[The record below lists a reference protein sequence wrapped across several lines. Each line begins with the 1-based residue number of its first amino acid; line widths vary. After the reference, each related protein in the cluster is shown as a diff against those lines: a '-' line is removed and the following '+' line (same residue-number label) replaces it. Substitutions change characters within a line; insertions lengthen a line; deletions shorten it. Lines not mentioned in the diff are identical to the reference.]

1 MCEKEWKIND
11 DSLFSSLGIRRGDIS
26 KLRPV
31 DNEKLRKLEESLN
44 KGTIPEELKDAFN
57 TINISVSENAVK
69 KSEGKWVTTDEKK
82 EHTYGIEE
90 EGEELKIYGEPSF
103 EQLIKKISDYVYDKR
118 ELDARFEIK
127 TWLENLLEREL
138 FLSITKK
145 RHRDHLLHACRMA
158 LLGERILQG
167 KITYDDGKG
176 FRLLDLVRELFRKQ
190 KDTQKLL
197 KLYEVDTLNNEAL
210 DEKILQIWFIAALF
224 HDVGFIYEAFTE
236 VWENLK
242 DIMKYPNF
250 KEMHLDVEK
259 ALANFKKRFSVS
271 DVRVKLYKSK
281 FTREFDHSKIGACLI
296 SNLLGESNLI
306 CDMAAFI
313 TDHHS
318 SNETLEFTERPL
330 SFLMVLLDEIQEW
343 ERPVLGRKIRDQ
355 ILSEKISKLS
365 PFIEYPEV
373 KPELES
379 ISLSSDND
387 KDFEIK
393 MKNGNL
399 NLDFTLDYGDN
410 ATILEKTDFSFPLML
425 YLKYKDLQR
434 LRIGDE
440 RKLKEALREAL
451 EVSPLFSTDS
461 TDDIITELNKSVSKK
476 LERLFIDKHL
486 EQALEKPKVQ
496 VIHKDKEWEV
506 VDGDKKYPIQKDNG
520 ELIVN
525 PDLPFNFSISLNFVS
540 EDSVAKKWYRQCEIL
555 LHETKKNKNITINNW
570 LNKIISYKKGNKIEF
585 KIGGKD
591 MPRVLSGDFKKV
603 ITDSHKTYL
612 REEYISVEM
621 FSMERT
627 YEKTDKSDTIKL
639 ITKIEQKLKNNS
651 DPKTEIAGVFAYFDE
666 KISDIEVKEV
676 KENGTDIKGK
686 TWTSILPRREDED
699 ETYKESFAMYI
710 PFEKPLLYE
719 IKGIAHKIEM
729 FIPSNNLKGDRIKNI
744 YYLDGIYN
752 IRRNFNIRTGKIIMK
767 WDKNLF
773 NSYFSESLF
782 FKNCTYE
789 GIRYIK
795 QNMQEIVRI
804 IQMRIERKDKE
815 RKIKE
820 LEGRLRKGACKEC
833 EIDLISPIPDP
844 EEPDHYCF
852 DRPYNDIEP
861 YHLTG
866 FLWIPKD

>member
-1 MCEKEWKIND
+1 MRID
-11 DSLFSSLGIRRGDIS
+11 DSILFSPLGIRKGYIS
-26 KLRPV
+26 KLGPV
-31 DNEKLRKLEESLN
+31 DKEEFEKLEESLN
-44 KGTIPEELKDAFN
+44 KGTIPEKLKEKFN

-69 KSEGKWVTTDEKK
+69 KRKEKWVTTDEKK
-82 EHTYGIEE
+82 EHTYGIKK
-90 EGEELKIYGEPSF
+90 EGKELKIYGEPSF
-103 EQLIKKISDYVYDKR
+103 EQLIKKISDYVYDER

-158 LLGERILQG
+158 LLGERILKG
-167 KITYDDGKG
+167 KIIYEDGKK

-250 KEMHLDVEK
+250 KEMHLDIEK

-399 NLDFTLDYGDN
+399 NLDFTLDYVDN
-410 ATILEKTDFSFPLML
+410 VAVLEKTDFSFPLML

-451 EVSPLFSTDS
+451 GVSPLFSTDS
-461 TDDIITELNKSVSKK
+461 TDDIITGLNNKNLSKK
-476 LERLFIDKHL
+476 LERLFIDNLL

-506 VDGDKKYPIQKDNG
+506 VDGNKKYPIQKDNG

-570 LNKIISYKKGNKIEF
+570 LNKIISYKKGNEIEF

-651 DPKTEIAGVFAYFDE
+651 DPKTEISGVFAYFDE

-686 TWTSILPRREDED
+686 IWTSILPRREDED
-699 ETYKESFAMYI
+699 EAYNESFAMYI

-719 IKGIAHKIEM
+719 IKGIEHKIEM

-752 IRRNFNIRTGKIIMK
+752 IRRKFKIRTGKIIMK

-820 LEGRLRKGACKEC
+820 LEGRLRRGACKEC

>member
-1 MCEKEWKIND
+1 MCKKEWKVND
-11 DSLFSSLGIRRGDIS
+11 NELFSSLGIRKGYIS
-26 KLRPV
+26 KLGPV
-31 DNEKLRKLEESLN
+31 NKEELKKLEESLN
-44 KGTIPEELKDAFN
+44 KGTIPEELKDAFK

-69 KSEGKWVTTDEKK
+69 KSEEKWVTTDEEK
-82 EHTYGIEE
+82 EYTYGIEE
-90 EGEELKIYGEPSF
+90 EGKELKIYEEPSF
-103 EQLIKKISDYVYDKR
+103 ELLIKKISDYVYDKR
-118 ELDARFEIK
+118 ELDARFEIE

-158 LLGERILQG
+158 LLGERILKG
-167 KITYDDGKG
+167 KIIYDDGKE

-250 KEMHLDVEK
+250 KEMHLDIEK

-410 ATILEKTDFSFPLML
+410 VAVLENTKFSFPLML

-451 EVSPLFSTDS
+451 GVSPLFSTDS
-461 TDDIITELNKSVSKK
+461 TDDIITGLNNKSVSKK
-476 LERLFIDKHL
+476 LERLFIDNPL

-506 VDGDKKYPIQKDNG
+506 VDGGKKYLIQKDNG

-525 PDLPFNFSISLNFVS
+525 PDLPFNFLISLDFTSKGALANR
-540 EDSVAKKWYRQCEIL
+540 WHRQCDIL
-555 LHETKKNKNITINNW
+555 LFETLENKNNILSNW
-570 LNKIISYKKGNKIEF
+570 LDNIINYRT
-585 KIGGKD
+585 KD
-591 MPRVLSGDFKKV
+591 IIKLEISNMPRVLSGDFKGV
-603 ITDSHKTYL
+603 VARSNETYL
-612 REEYISVEM
+612 QDENISYEKFEVEY
-621 FSMERT
+621 T
-627 YEKTDKSDTIKL
+627 YERFESDKIKL
-639 ITKIEQKLKNNS
+639 LAKFNIKLKNNNPEKIKQIFLAL
-651 DPKTEIAGVFAYFDE
+651 DTEIMDVT
-666 KISDIEVKEV
+666 VK
-676 KENGTDIKGK
+676 KASENGNDINIADIWQSPIPEKDYENGEYK
-686 TWTSILPRREDED
+686 ERFVMSIPFARPLPDNETRDICYKIEITLPSSILEREN
-699 ETYKESFAMYI
+699 YM
-710 PFEKPLLYE
+710 
-719 IKGIAHKIEM
+719 
-729 FIPSNNLKGDRIKNI
+729 
-744 YYLDGIYN
+744 DGFYN
-752 IRRNFNIRTGKIIMK
+752 WRPYDTKSGKVTVH
-767 WDKNLF
+767 WDKELF
-773 NSYFSESLF
+773 DDKYSIGLF
-782 FKNCTYE
+782 LCNCTYAE
-789 GIRYIK
+789 LK
-795 QNMQEIVRI
+795 I
-804 IQMRIERKDKE
+804 IQSRENMNKIINVWNGRSKLNREVGRIK
-815 RKIKE
+815 KE
-820 LEGRLRKGACKEC
+820 LKEKNEECKC
-833 EIDLISPIPDP
+833 EIYP
-844 EEPDHYCF
+844 EHPSEDTEGNYYF
-852 DRPYNDIEP
+852 ERNFENLEMR
-861 YHLTG
+861 HLAV
-866 FLWIPKD
+866 FLWIPKSTI

>member
-1 MCEKEWKIND
+1 
-11 DSLFSSLGIRRGDIS
+11 
-26 KLRPV
+26 
-31 DNEKLRKLEESLN
+31 
-44 KGTIPEELKDAFN
+44 
-57 TINISVSENAVK
+57 
-69 KSEGKWVTTDEKK
+69 VTTDEKK

-90 EGEELKIYGEPSF
+90 EGKELKIYGEPSF
-103 EQLIKKISDYVYDKR
+103 KQLIKKISDYAYDKR

-127 TWLENLLEREL
+127 AWLENLLEREL

-158 LLGERILQG
+158 LLGERILKG
-167 KITYDDGKG
+167 KIIYDDGKE

-250 KEMHLDVEK
+250 KEMHLDIEK

-330 SFLMVLLDEIQEW
+330 SFLMVLIDEIQEW

-355 ILSEKISKLS
+355 ILSEEISKLS

-379 ISLSSDND
+379 ILLSSDND

-410 ATILEKTDFSFPLML
+410 ASVLEKTDFSFPLML

-476 LERLFIDKHL
+476 LERLFIVE

-506 VDGDKKYPIQKDNG
+506 IDGGKKYLIQKDNG

-525 PDLPFNFSISLNFVS
+525 PDLPFNFSISLGFTS
-540 EDSVAKKWYRQCEIL
+540 KGALSSKWHHQCDIL
-555 LHETKKNKNITINNW
+555 LYETLEHKNNILSNW
-570 LNKIISYKKGNKIEF
+570 LDNIINYRTKYIIKFEIGN
-585 KIGGKD
+585 
-591 MPRVLSGDFKKV
+591 MLRVLSGDFKDV
-603 ITDSHKTYL
+603 VERGHKTCL
-612 REEYISVEM
+612 RDENISRKVLNDEY
-621 FSMERT
+621 T
-627 YEKTDKSDTIKL
+627 YEKFENDKIKVL
-639 ITKIEQKLKNNS
+639 AKVKTTLKNNNPEKIERFFS
-651 DPKTEIAGVFAYFDE
+651 NFDE
-666 KISDIEVKEV
+666 EIIDIKIK
-676 KENGTDIKGK
+676 KALENGNDINMVDIWQSPIPEKDYEKG
-686 TWTSILPRREDED
+686 E
-699 ETYKESFAMYI
+699 YKERFVMSI
-710 PFEKPLLYE
+710 PFAKPLLYDDVKNIDYE
-719 IKGIAHKIEM
+719 IELTLPKSILERENYMDGFYNWSPYDTKSGKIKINWDKELFDDKYGIGLFLCNCTYAELEIIQSRENMNKIINVWKNRPKLNGEV
-729 FIPSNNLKGDRIKNI
+729 DRIKKELKEK
-744 YYLDGIYN
+744 YEECKCGIY
-752 IRRNFNIRTGKIIMK
+752 IEHP
-767 WDKNLF
+767 
-773 NSYFSESLF
+773 SED
-782 FKNCTYE
+782 T
-789 GIRYIK
+789 
-795 QNMQEIVRI
+795 
-804 IQMRIERKDKE
+804 
-815 RKIKE
+815 
-820 LEGRLRKGACKEC
+820 EGRHYYFERDFK
-833 EIDLISPIPDP
+833 DL
-844 EEPDHYCF
+844 EM
-852 DRPYNDIEP
+852 R
-861 YHLTG
+861 HLAV
-866 FLWIPKD
+866 FLWIPKRAIS